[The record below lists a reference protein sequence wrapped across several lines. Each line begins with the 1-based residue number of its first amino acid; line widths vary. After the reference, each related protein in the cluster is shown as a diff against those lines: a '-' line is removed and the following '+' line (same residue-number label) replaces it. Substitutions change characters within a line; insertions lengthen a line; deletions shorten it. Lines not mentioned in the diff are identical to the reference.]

1 MQQTNEVNCDKKT
14 ISDAA
19 VTLKKMRDLK
29 GLTRKQAGII
39 FNVTNKTIEK
49 LENGRGKVD
58 EQRLVTF
65 AQGYGFNL
73 EDLMKIR
80 TGQFDTD
87 LTLKNRPKKEKDP
100 LRRDRRF
107 CTPNVTKECKVL
119 RQLREKKN
127 ISQYQLSLMCG
138 WGKRR
143 IGFYECGR
151 KNLDESLI
159 NKIISTLGYTMEDFK
174 AQMNADEMP
183 YEIIKD
189 CNEMMKELEPHTL
202 KAVRSFLQGFTNN

>member
-1 MQQTNEVNCDKKT
+1 MQQTNDGNCNKKT

-19 VTLKKMRDLK
+19 VTLKKMRELK

-49 LENGRGKVD
+49 LENGRGKID

-65 AQGYGFNL
+65 ADGYGYNL

-80 TGQFDTD
+80 TGQFDSD
-87 LTLKNRPKKEKDP
+87 ITLKNRPKKEKDP
-100 LRRDRRF
+100 RRRDRRF
-107 CTPNVTKECKVL
+107 CTPEVTKECKAL
-119 RQLREKKN
+119 RQLRERRN
-127 ISQYQLSLMCG
+127 ISQYKLSRMCG
-138 WGKRR
+138 WGERR

-151 KNLDESLI
+151 KNLNETLI
-159 NKIISTLGYTMEDFK
+159 EKIITTLGYTMNDFK
-174 AQMNADEMP
+174 AQMAADEMP
-183 YEIIKD
+183 FEIIKD
-189 CNEMMKELEPHTL
+189 CNEMMKQLEPQTL